1 MTLPP
6 SLRKAA
12 VLVSVL
18 DERSAEAILEAMRP
32 DEAAK
37 VRSALMELDDISA
50 SEQSSVLTE
59 FMRQQGSLAPT
70 AESSDDV
77 SLELDA
83 AVEAQAGK
91 IETASQRPSLTTA
104 SIEPP
109 LAFLADVPTS
119 ALADVLRRE
128 HPQTAAVVI
137 AQLPPQRA
145 AQVLEELP
153 ASLATDALERMAW
166 IGDIAPEIVG
176 DLARELRQQL
186 APHLKA
192 RAADASSLA
201 HLAAVLDAMGGHQKD
216 RALQQLAQRNT
227 SLGER
232 LGVRRAAPPVACEE
246 PERVVS
252 YRYRLESPLRV
263 IAPPPLSR
271 SASADDAEESWLAF
285 DDLELLEDAALRT
298 VFAASEPTTALR
310 ALTGAEPRLLARILS
325 QLPARQ
331 AAVLRQ
337 RLEHPGAIR
346 LRDIDAAR
354 CQVAAVASRM
364 AHEGT
369 IALPQGVRFAAA
381 V

>member
-18 DERSAEAILEAMRP
+18 DDRAAEAILEAMSP

-50 SEQSSVLTE
+50 SEQSSVLAE
-59 FMRQQGSLAPT
+59 FMRQQGSPALAADST
-70 AESSDDV
+70 DDV
-77 SLELDA
+77 SLQLDP

-91 IETASQRPSLTTA
+91 IETASPQTSATG
-104 SIEPP
+104 SIDPP

-153 ASLATDALERMAW
+153 AGLATNVLERMAW
-166 IGDIAPEIVG
+166 IGEIAPEIVS

-192 RAADASSLA
+192 SAADASSLA
-201 HLAAVLDAMGGHQKD
+201 HLTAVLDAMGGHQKE

-263 IAPPPLSR
+263 VAPPPITRL
-271 SASADDAEESWLAF
+271 APFDDGDESWLAF
-285 DDLELLEDAALRT
+285 DDLELLDDAALRT

-346 LRDIDAAR
+346 LRDIDDAR
-354 CQVAAVASRM
+354 RELAAVASRL
-364 AHEGT
+364 AREGT
-369 IALPQGVRFAAA
+369 IPLPQGVRFAAA